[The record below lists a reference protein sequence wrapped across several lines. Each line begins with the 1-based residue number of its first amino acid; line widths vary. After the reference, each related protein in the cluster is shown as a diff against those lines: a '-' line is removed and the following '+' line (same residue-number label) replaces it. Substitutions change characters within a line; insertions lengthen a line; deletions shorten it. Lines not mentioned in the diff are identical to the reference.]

1 MDAALADTKAASAA
15 AAAAAAERSLG
26 ESADAEAEAEADG
39 GGNAGTWR
47 LVSGDACPE
56 GERNA
61 APAECLAAVKQ
72 AMGATKDP
80 LQRLAASRKLLGL
93 KAVHDGP
100 S

>member
-1 MDAALADTKAASAA
+1 MNAARADTKAASAA

-26 ESADAEAEAEADG
+26 ESAAAAQAEAEG
-39 GGNAGTWR
+39 GGNEGTWR
-47 LVSGDACPE
+47 LRSGDACPE

-61 APAECLAAVKQ
+61 AAAECLAAVEQ

-80 LQRLAASRKLLGL
+80 LQKLAASRKLVGL